1 MKTSRFIPFV
11 YFVVIVMFVLAFTNL
26 FAMQEYSLTEL
37 YKLALERSETIQI
50 AREEVYLS
58 EQERDKALAG
68 LLPTLSAFG
77 SHTRYN
83 EEKRSSTS
91 ILQPEYSTSWGLKLD
106 QSISLGGREF
116 TSHRISKRG
125 VIKSRYDLDKV
136 KEEYLLNVAVAYYDA
151 LMAKKALDIANANVE
166 RLTRHRNAANTRLKV
181 GEVTKT
187 ALLRAE
193 AELSGAQSEV
203 IKAENNLKIAK
214 ANLSKIVGIS
224 GDYDVKEAVDG
235 SQYTVNSKGIE
246 TLESLKQTA
255 LAERPELKALT
266 IEKKIAEDKI
276 TYAEGS
282 YWPSLSL
289 EGVYSRDEEHPSSAY
304 AIKETTYGTI
314 KLNFP
319 FFEGGLRR
327 AEVREARAKLRQT
340 EYRFS
345 DLGKSINLEV
355 ENAYLSIVTESGIL
369 KKLEAQVEYARDN
382 FNAVSKQFEYGLAN
396 SLDVM
401 DANTLLVTSERE
413 LTNARFNYQLA
424 ILKLQRAT
432 GTFLKTVM
440 SRQSPVVS
448 QEPGVEK

>member
-1 MKTSRFIPFV
+1 MIKQG
-11 YFVVIVMFVLAFTNL
+11 FVLAILLMILTSGSL
-26 FAMQEYSLTEL
+26 FAQEYSLTEL

-50 AREEVYLS
+50 AREEIYLS

-68 LLPTLSAFG
+68 LLPTLSTFG

-106 QSISLGGREF
+106 QSLSLSGREF

-125 VIKSRYDLDKV
+125 IIKNRYDLDKV
-136 KEEYLLNVAVAYYDA
+136 KEEYLLNVAVAYYDVI
-151 LMAKKALDIANANVE
+151 MAKKALDIASANVE
-166 RLTRHRNAANTRLKV
+166 RLTKHRDAANTRLTV

-203 IKAENNLKIAK
+203 IKAENNLKSAK

-224 GDYDVKEAVDG
+224 GDYDVKES
-235 SQYTVNSKGIE
+235 SQSQVHSPQ
-246 TLESLKQTA
+246 SLTADCRQTTIDCLKTIA
-255 LAERPELKALT
+255 LSERAELKALI

-327 AEVREARAKLRQT
+327 AEVREARARLRQT
-340 EYRFS
+340 EYRLS
-345 DLGKSINLEV
+345 DLGKTINLEV
-355 ENAYLSIVTESGIL
+355 ETAYLTVLTESGIL

-382 FNAVSKQFEYGLAN
+382 FNAVSRQFEYGLAN

-424 ILKLQRAT
+424 ILKLHRAT
-432 GTFLKTVM
+432 GTLLKTVI
-440 SRQSPVVS
+440 S
-448 QEPGVEK
+448 Q